1 MAPHAEKEPKE
12 RDEYLERAKCFYYSR
27 FVQPI
32 DYNELVAWRNK
43 GSQVG
48 GLAESESSQQQNRL
62 EAITTS
68 SDPRS
73 SPVVSVDDSA
83 KDNATATNP
92 PAAGVKL
99 SFDQLVEMINK
110 GETIPGA
117 RSGDS
122 EEDRMHTHV
131 TKRTRI
137 FSSPHPQIIPPQI
150 NSTPAILP
158 YRFSTAPPVGIKQI
172 PNKLNEGTPSVPSQA
187 RRPKPWEVKKEGDL
201 MDVEESQLN

>member
-73 SPVVSVDDSA
+73 SPVVSADDSA

-110 GETIPGA
+110 GETIP
-117 RSGDS
+117 
-122 EEDRMHTHV
+122 
-131 TKRTRI
+131 
-137 FSSPHPQIIPPQI
+137 
-150 NSTPAILP
+150 
-158 YRFSTAPPVGIKQI
+158 GIKQI